1 MLKSINPKRRKTM
14 KNITDAIPGMRQKP
28 FSFLLVAIVSFF
40 AAAGGRRMATTKQN
54 KRESRTERH
63 AFRQTG

>member
-1 MLKSINPKRRKTM
+1 M
-14 KNITDAIPGMRQKP
+14 KNITDAILRMRQKP

-40 AAAGGRRMATTKQN
+40 AVAGGRRMATTKQN